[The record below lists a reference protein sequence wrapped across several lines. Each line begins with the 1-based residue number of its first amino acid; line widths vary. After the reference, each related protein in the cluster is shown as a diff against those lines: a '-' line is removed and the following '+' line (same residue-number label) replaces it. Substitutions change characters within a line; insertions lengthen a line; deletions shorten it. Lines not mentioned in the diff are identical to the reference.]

1 METDGKKQS
10 QKTSSL
16 TQNIGKQ
23 MIVVSLL
30 FYLFSFIMIASA
42 FMVILSRNP
51 VHSVLF
57 LILCF
62 FNSAGIF
69 LILGA
74 EFLAFILVIVYVGAV
89 AVLFLFVV
97 MMLDVEFKSISSSV
111 ISYLPIGM
119 TIGVIVLAELMLV
132 LFTWK
137 RDYSVTDSLSVTK
150 DMQYS
155 NTETIGLVLYTDNIL
170 FFQLAGL
177 ILLASMI
184 GAIVLTV
191 NHRPSAKRQDINK
204 QVERDAKSSIKNI
217 DVKPGSGI

>member
-1 METDGKKQS
+1 M
-10 QKTSSL
+10 L
-16 TQNIGKQ
+16 VINI
-23 MIVVSLL
+23 L

-42 FMVILSRNP
+42 FMVVLSRNP

-97 MMLDVEFKSISSSV
+97 MMLDVEFNSSNSPI
-111 ISYLPIGM
+111 ISYLPVGM
-119 TIGVIVLAELMLV
+119 TIGFIILSELILV
-132 LFTWK
+132 FFTWK
-137 RDYSVTDSLSVTK
+137 REYTKPDLSEVIVNN
-150 DMQYS
+150 QYT
-155 NTETIGLVLYTDNIL
+155 NTETLGLVLYTENIL

-191 NHRPSAKRQDINK
+191 NHRPSAKRQDIVS
-204 QVERDAKSSIKNI
+204 QVNRDSKNSIKNVNI
-217 DVKPGSGI
+217 KPGSGI

>member
-1 METDGKKQS
+1 
-10 QKTSSL
+10 
-16 TQNIGKQ
+16 

-42 FMVILSRNP
+42 YMVILSRNP

-97 MMLDVEFKSISSSV
+97 MMLDVEFKSISSTV
-111 ISYLPIGM
+111 ISYLPIGL
-119 TIGVIVLAELMLV
+119 TIGVIILAELMLV

-137 RDYSVTDSLSVTK
+137 RDYSVTDNLSLST
-150 DMQYS
+150 DTQYS
-155 NTETIGLVLYTDNIL
+155 NTEIIGLVLYTDNIL

-184 GAIVLTV
+184 GAIILTV

-204 QVERDAKSSIKNI
+204 QVERDAESSIKNI
-217 DVKPGSGI
+217 DMKPGSGI

>member
-1 METDGKKQS
+1 MV
-10 QKTSSL
+10 
-16 TQNIGKQ
+16 
-23 MIVVSLL
+23 VVSLL

-97 MMLDVEFKSISSSV
+97 MMLDVEFKSISSTV
-111 ISYLPIGM
+111 ISYLPIGL
-119 TIGVIVLAELMLV
+119 TIGVIILAELMLV

-137 RDYSVTDSLSVTK
+137 RDYSVTDNLSLST
-150 DMQYS
+150 DTQYS
-155 NTETIGLVLYTDNIL
+155 NTEIIGLVLYTDNIL

-184 GAIVLTV
+184 GAIILTV
-191 NHRPSAKRQDINK
+191 NHRPSAKRQDINE
-204 QVERDAKSSIKNI
+204 QVERDAESSIKNI
-217 DVKPGSGI
+217 DMKPGSGI

>member
-1 METDGKKQS
+1 M
-10 QKTSSL
+10 L
-16 TQNIGKQ
+16 VINI
-23 MIVVSLL
+23 L
-30 FYLFSFIMIASA
+30 FYLLSFIMIASA
-42 FMVILSRNP
+42 FMVVLSRNP

-97 MMLDVEFKSISSSV
+97 MMLDVEFNSSNSSI
-111 ISYLPIGM
+111 ISYLPVGI
-119 TIGVIVLAELMLV
+119 TIGFIILSELILV
-132 LFTWK
+132 FFTWK
-137 RDYSVTDSLSVTK
+137 REYTKPDLSEVIVNN
-150 DMQYS
+150 QYT
-155 NTETIGLVLYTDNIL
+155 NTETLGLVLYTENIL

-191 NHRPSAKRQDINK
+191 NHRPSAKRQNIVS
-204 QVERDAKSSIKNI
+204 QVNRDSKNSIKNVNI
-217 DVKPGSGI
+217 KPGSGI

>member
-1 METDGKKQS
+1 M
-10 QKTSSL
+10 L
-16 TQNIGKQ
+16 VINI
-23 MIVVSLL
+23 L

-42 FMVILSRNP
+42 FMVVLSRNP

-97 MMLDVEFKSISSSV
+97 MMLDVEFNSSNSSI
-111 ISYLPIGM
+111 ISYLPVGM
-119 TIGVIVLAELMLV
+119 TIGFIILSELILV
-132 LFTWK
+132 FFTWK
-137 RDYSVTDSLSVTK
+137 REYTKPDLSEVIVNN
-150 DMQYS
+150 QYT
-155 NTETIGLVLYTDNIL
+155 NTETLGLVLYTENIL

-191 NHRPSAKRQDINK
+191 NHRPSAKRQNIVS
-204 QVERDAKSSIKNI
+204 QVNRDSKNSIKNVNI
-217 DVKPGSGI
+217 KPGSGI

>member
-1 METDGKKQS
+1 
-10 QKTSSL
+10 
-16 TQNIGKQ
+16 

-97 MMLDVEFKSISSSV
+97 MMLDVEFKSISTSV

-137 RDYSVTDSLSVTK
+137 RDYSVTDSSIISK

-155 NTETIGLVLYTDNIL
+155 NTEMIGLVLYTDNIL

-204 QVERDAKSSIKNI
+204 QVERDAENSIENI
-217 DVKPGSGI
+217 DMKPGSGI

>member
-1 METDGKKQS
+1 
-10 QKTSSL
+10 
-16 TQNIGKQ
+16 
-23 MIVVSLL
+23 MIVVSTL

-42 FMVILSRNP
+42 FMVVLSRNP

-69 LILGA
+69 LLLGA

-97 MMLDVEFKSISSSV
+97 MMLDVEFKSITSTV

-119 TIGVIVLAELMLV
+119 TIGFILLAELMLV
-132 LFTWK
+132 LFTWN
-137 RDYSVTDSLSVTK
+137 RDSVKMMSYTTENNEQ
-150 DMQYS
+150 MS
-155 NTETIGLVLYTDNIL
+155 NTEMLGMVLYTDNIL

-191 NHRPSAKRQDINK
+191 NHRPHRPSAKRQNISV
-204 QVERDAKSSIKNI
+204 QVDRDPKESIENI
-217 DVKPGSGI
+217 KVKPGSGI

>member
-1 METDGKKQS
+1 M
-10 QKTSSL
+10 L
-16 TQNIGKQ
+16 VINI
-23 MIVVSLL
+23 L

-42 FMVILSRNP
+42 FMVVLSRNP

-97 MMLDVEFKSISSSV
+97 MMLDVEFNSSNSSI
-111 ISYLPIGM
+111 ISYLPVGM
-119 TIGVIVLAELMLV
+119 TIGFIILSELILV
-132 LFTWK
+132 FFTWK
-137 RDYSVTDSLSVTK
+137 REYTMPDLSEVIVNN
-150 DMQYS
+150 QYT
-155 NTETIGLVLYTDNIL
+155 NTETLGLVLYTENIL

-191 NHRPSAKRQDINK
+191 NHRPSAKRQDIIS
-204 QVERDAKSSIKNI
+204 QVNRDSKNSIKNVNI
-217 DVKPGSGI
+217 KPGSGI

>member
-1 METDGKKQS
+1 M
-10 QKTSSL
+10 L
-16 TQNIGKQ
+16 VINI
-23 MIVVSLL
+23 L

-42 FMVILSRNP
+42 FMVVLSRNP

-97 MMLDVEFKSISSSV
+97 MMLDVEFNSSNSSI
-111 ISYLPIGM
+111 ISYLPVGM
-119 TIGVIVLAELMLV
+119 TIGFIILSELILV
-132 LFTWK
+132 FFTWK
-137 RDYSVTDSLSVTK
+137 REYTK
-150 DMQYS
+150 PDLTEVIVNNQYT
-155 NTETIGLVLYTDNIL
+155 NTETLGLVLYTENIL

-191 NHRPSAKRQDINK
+191 NHRPSAKRQDIVS
-204 QVERDAKSSIKNI
+204 QVNRDSKNSIKNVNI
-217 DVKPGSGI
+217 KPGSGI

>member
-1 METDGKKQS
+1 
-10 QKTSSL
+10 
-16 TQNIGKQ
+16 
-23 MIVVSLL
+23 MIVVNLL

-97 MMLDVEFKSISSSV
+97 MMLDVEFKSMTSTV

-137 RDYSVTDSLSVTK
+137 RDYSVTDNLSITSDK
-150 DMQYS
+150 QYS
-155 NTETIGLVLYTDNIL
+155 NTEIIGLVLYTDNIL

-204 QVERDAKSSIKNI
+204 QVERDAENSIKNI
-217 DVKPGSGI
+217 DMKPGSGI

>member
-1 METDGKKQS
+1 
-10 QKTSSL
+10 
-16 TQNIGKQ
+16 

-97 MMLDVEFKSISSSV
+97 MMLDVEFKSISSTV
-111 ISYLPIGM
+111 ISYLPIGL
-119 TIGVIVLAELMLV
+119 TIGVIILAELMLV

-137 RDYSVTDSLSVTK
+137 RDYSVTDNLSLST
-150 DMQYS
+150 DTQYS
-155 NTETIGLVLYTDNIL
+155 NTEIIGLVLYTDNIL

-184 GAIVLTV
+184 GAIILTV

-204 QVERDAKSSIKNI
+204 QVERDAESSIKNI
-217 DVKPGSGI
+217 DMKPGSGI

>member
-1 METDGKKQS
+1 M
-10 QKTSSL
+10 L
-16 TQNIGKQ
+16 VINI
-23 MIVVSLL
+23 L

-42 FMVILSRNP
+42 FMVVLSRNP

-97 MMLDVEFKSISSSV
+97 MMLDVEFNSSNSSI
-111 ISYLPIGM
+111 ISYLPVGI
-119 TIGVIVLAELMLV
+119 TIGFIILSELILV
-132 LFTWK
+132 FFTWK
-137 RDYSVTDSLSVTK
+137 REYTMPDLSEVIVNN
-150 DMQYS
+150 QYT
-155 NTETIGLVLYTDNIL
+155 NTETLGLVLYTENIL

-191 NHRPSAKRQDINK
+191 NHRPSAKRQDIVS
-204 QVERDAKSSIKNI
+204 QVNRDSKNSIKNVNI
-217 DVKPGSGI
+217 KPGSGI

>member
-1 METDGKKQS
+1 M
-10 QKTSSL
+10 L
-16 TQNIGKQ
+16 VINI
-23 MIVVSLL
+23 L

-42 FMVILSRNP
+42 FMVVLSRNP

-97 MMLDVEFKSISSSV
+97 MMLDVEFNSSNSSI
-111 ISYLPIGM
+111 ISYLPVGM
-119 TIGVIVLAELMLV
+119 TIGFIILSELILV
-132 LFTWK
+132 FFTWK
-137 RDYSVTDSLSVTK
+137 REYIKPDLSEVIVNN
-150 DMQYS
+150 QYT
-155 NTETIGLVLYTDNIL
+155 NTETLGLVLYTENIL

-191 NHRPSAKRQDINK
+191 NHRPSAKRQDIVS
-204 QVERDAKSSIKNI
+204 QVNRDSKNSIKNVNI
-217 DVKPGSGI
+217 KPGSGI

>member
-1 METDGKKQS
+1 M
-10 QKTSSL
+10 L
-16 TQNIGKQ
+16 VINI
-23 MIVVSLL
+23 L

-42 FMVILSRNP
+42 FMVVLSRNP

-97 MMLDVEFKSISSSV
+97 MMLDVEFNSSNSSI
-111 ISYLPIGM
+111 ISYLPVGI
-119 TIGVIVLAELMLV
+119 TIGFIILSELILV
-132 LFTWK
+132 FFTWK
-137 RDYSVTDSLSVTK
+137 REYTKPDLSEVIVNN
-150 DMQYS
+150 QYT
-155 NTETIGLVLYTDNIL
+155 NTETLGLVLYTENIL

-191 NHRPSAKRQDINK
+191 NHRPSAKRQDIVS
-204 QVERDAKSSIKNI
+204 QVNRDSKNSIKNVNI
-217 DVKPGSGI
+217 KPGSGI